1 MARAP
6 QGLTTRPVSGF
17 TACPKPRSP
26 PHKRKAKR
34 PTLVIPKVE
43 ADTKKLEPGFNL
55 RSIASAVAIPIRPDS
70 LSREACLVRSIVQQT
85 RVKPNIF
92 LSGSEQEPPT
102 WPQAEIF
109 YDFRAPIIQ
118 MEGMQRDEKVGICG
132 EFFPRPDVPTCRI
145 ALRRMTQAVYRKLRR
160 VESSADAD
168 LELIIGPEK
177 RSAEFQAYLALLIP
191 QQRHFTNAPK
201 SEPRSGEIGP
211 LRPNGAKIM

>member
-1 MARAP
+1 MWRYRGESRHYGVSAIRINDEAGFRLHGMPKAEIASSQAEGQAP
-6 QGLTTRPVSGF
+6 DPRHPESRSG
-17 TACPKPRSP
+17 
-26 PHKRKAKR
+26 HE
-34 PTLVIPKVE
+34 E
-43 ADTKKLEPGFNL
+43 AGAWLNL

-145 ALRRMTQAVYRKLRR
+145 ALRRMTQAF
-160 VESSADAD
+160 
-168 LELIIGPEK
+168 IGNCAGSK
-177 RSAEFQAYLALLIP
+177 VLLIP
-191 QQRHFTNAPK
+191 IF
-201 SEPRSGEIGP
+201 S
-211 LRPNGAKIM
+211 